1 MARAANQAILGAAI
15 LATVFIPAYYRRNV
29 TTPYQLLE
37 TRFGP
42 GARLATSIAYMV
54 GRTFASGA
62 RIYVGALPAAFLLFG
77 GSTGGNEVEWTIAGF
92 MALGIIITA
101 LGGISSVIWVDL
113 LQVIVY
119 LGAALATFGL
129 SLYVIDWREGMP
141 WLWCVWEGT
150 AVTGFGITIVLLAR
164 REPRREGEGGALA

>member
-1 MARAANQAILGAAI
+1 MPVTRLVDPMLQFILRLFGTSSL
-15 LATVFIPAYYRRNV
+15 LATIFVAAPEAWMRDIHAA
-29 TTPYQLLE
+29 LGMGE
-37 TRFGP
+37 
-42 GARLATSIAYMV
+42 
-54 GRTFASGA
+54 
-62 RIYVGALPAAFLLFG
+62 LPAAPVVGYLAR
-77 GSTGGNEVEWTIAGF
+77 STS
-92 MALGIIITA
+92 ALYA
-101 LGGISSVIWVDL
+101 VLGGLFWTLSFDTIRYRSVL
-113 LQVIVY
+113 MY